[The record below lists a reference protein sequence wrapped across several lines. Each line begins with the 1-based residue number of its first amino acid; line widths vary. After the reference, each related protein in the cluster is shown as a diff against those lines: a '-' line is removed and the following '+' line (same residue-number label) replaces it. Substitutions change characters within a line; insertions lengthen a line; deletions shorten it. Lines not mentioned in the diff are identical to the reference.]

1 MVMKIGAIAFVLG
14 FLFFNVK
21 AQTTKTN
28 IVEHFTNTSCSVC
41 ANNNDNIYNAVDS
54 HSGTLHISFHPSSPY
69 TSDVF
74 NQTNKD
80 ENDGRTNFYNIFGG
94 TPRTVVNGNVISINA
109 INSELNS
116 LANTTTNFQFDIEQ
130 TQETADSF
138 SVNITITKLA
148 ADTSTVGLLFLG
160 VSEDTIN
167 QTTNN
172 GEPVHY
178 NVFRKALTSV
188 TGSEISLPLVIG
200 ETLEQSFGFKSSSSW
215 HSSRLHTVGIL
226 QHHTKLVINA
236 AISDNNESE
245 TLSLND
251 LSMDENIIFPNP
263 SPNVFY
269 ISGPCEGATVYD
281 SFGKVVLDTTWEG
294 SSVKKID
301 LTKYNSG
308 VYFVKLTDGCNSK
321 IHRLILN

>member
-1 MVMKIGAIAFVLG
+1 MKISVIVFVLG
-14 FLFFNVK
+14 FLSFSLK

-41 ANNNDNIYNAVDS
+41 ASNNDNIYNAVDS

-69 TSDVF
+69 TSDIF

-94 TPRTVVNGNVISINA
+94 TPRTVVNGSVISVNSV
-109 INSELNS
+109 NSELNT
-116 LANTTTNFQFDIEQ
+116 LANATTNFQFDIEQ

-167 QTTNN
+167 QLTNN
-172 GEPVHY
+172 GEAVHY

-188 TGSEISLPLVIG
+188 TGAEIDLPLVIG
-200 ETLEQSFGFKSSSSW
+200 GTLEQNFGFKTSSTWNSG
-215 HSSRLHTVGIL
+215 RLHTIGVL
-226 QHHTKLVINA
+226 QHHTKLVINS
-236 AISDNNESE
+236 AISENNESP
-245 TLSLND
+245 TLSLTD
-251 LSMDENIIFPNP
+251 LSMEETLIFPNP
-263 SPNVFY
+263 SSNVFY
-269 ISGPCEGATVYD
+269 ISGPCEGAAVYD
-281 SFGKVVLDTTWEG
+281 SFGKLVLETTWKNT
-294 SSVKKID
+294 SVKKVD
-301 LTKYNSG
+301 LTKHNSG
-308 VYFVKLTDGCNSK
+308 VYFIHLTTDCNSK
-321 IHRLILN
+321 IHRVILN